1 MGTLHVLRNRGG
13 GSPLKMGTC
22 DLDLWLNCSNNK
34 HESTVICYYHL
45 LCCCNIITYM
55 GVGVEGGY
63 VPSGLC
69 PAFGLPI
76 LAPHLDFVSDFSF
89 LFGPGFIPH
98 SLGFGR
104 TGWC

>member
-1 MGTLHVLRNRGG
+1 MDTLHVLRNRGG

-22 DLDLWLNCSNNK
+22 DSRPLAQLFQQQTQK
-34 HESTVICYYHL
+34 HSHLLLPPALLLQHYYH
-45 LCCCNIITYM
+45 M
-55 GVGVEGGY
+55 GVGVEGDY

-76 LAPHLDFVSDFSF
+76 LAPHLDFVADFSF

>member
-1 MGTLHVLRNRGG
+1 
-13 GSPLKMGTC
+13 MGTC

-34 HESTVICYYHL
+34 HKSTVICYYHL

-55 GVGVEGGY
+55 GVGVEGDY

-69 PAFGLPI
+69 TAYGLPI

-89 LFGPGFIPH
+89 LFGAGFIPH
-98 SLGFGR
+98 SLDFGR